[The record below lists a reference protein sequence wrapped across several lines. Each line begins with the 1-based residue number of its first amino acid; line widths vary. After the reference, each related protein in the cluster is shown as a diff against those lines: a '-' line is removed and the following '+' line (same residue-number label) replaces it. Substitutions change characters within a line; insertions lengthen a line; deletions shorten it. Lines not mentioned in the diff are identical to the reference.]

1 MYVTQVMHSLFNSGG
16 ESHSYDEIKTWCESN
31 LGVSENQVKGIV
43 GSLVREKMIY
53 LTEHAT
59 ETHSAIF
66 TR

>member
-1 MYVTQVMHSLFNSGG
+1 MYISAVMQALFNSGD

-43 GSLVREKMIY
+43 GSLVREKMIC

-66 TR
+66 SR